1 MEKCWSG
8 RIGSVLRYQE
18 TVKWGE
24 PWTAQDRITVLLI
37 PVFRFLGDK
46 VTRSGSGGGRRTKRG
61 AEFQRQVF
69 SDGRKKNGLFLSI
82 NATKLSSGFH
92 TAVVCVCLCV
102 LSCMENSSG
111 NPKRREN
118 VSEQ

>member
-46 VTRSGSGGGRRTKRG
+46 VTRSGSGGGRITREEQVRHHW
-61 AEFQRQVF
+61 QVF
-69 SDGRKKNGLFLSI
+69 SYAKNVVLILSI
-82 NATKLSSGFH
+82 NKLNQGF
-92 TAVVCVCLCV
+92 TLLSCMRVCVC
-102 LSCMENSSG
+102 M
-111 NPKRREN
+111 RA
-118 VSEQ
+118 